1 MLKKRLIFTLLYDSG
16 NFMLSRNFNLQR
28 VGDVNWLAE
37 NYNFSSI
44 AFSIDELIILDVSR
58 EKREMSEFISP
69 APTIST
75 FLIFQV
81 YPI

>member
-37 NYNFSSI
+37 NYNFSSEKYTLEI
-44 AFSIDELIILDVSR
+44 KVSKLLETPILWKSKSKV
-58 EKREMSEFISP
+58 
-69 APTIST
+69 
-75 FLIFQV
+75 
-81 YPI
+81 